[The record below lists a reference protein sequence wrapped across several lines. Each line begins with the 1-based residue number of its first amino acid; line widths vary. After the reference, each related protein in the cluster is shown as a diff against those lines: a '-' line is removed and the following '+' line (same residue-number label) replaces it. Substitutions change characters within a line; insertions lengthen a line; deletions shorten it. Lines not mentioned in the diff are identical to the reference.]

1 MGLMQRA
8 VETYDCM
15 EKAGYVG
22 KFREGHE
29 VLAPISHILTSAQ
42 IEITIDGEGHFVSA
56 VAVDK
61 SEPKIAIP
69 VTEDSGGRTSAPC
82 AHPLCDQLVYLAPYH
97 KEKYGLYLDQL
108 QKWNDSLFSHPKLKP
123 ILNYVKQ
130 GTILTDLEQA
140 GILSLDS
147 DGKPTKEKMLVRWR
161 LTGMGEQSGPCWTDP
176 SLFQSFISYY
186 ESLQSGQEE
195 VLCMISGETAVTAK
209 QHPKGIISNYGNAKL
224 ISSNDTSGFTYRG
237 RFMDESQAET
247 ISYRASQKAHNALR
261 WIASEQG
268 VSLTCG
274 GRIFLCWNPQ
284 GKPLLHPGR
293 PGPKFKKQ
301 QTEPSDYRDQLK
313 HTLEGFKKD
322 AQLTGN
328 ETAVIAA
335 FDAATTGR
343 LSLTYYNE
351 LRSSDFLE
359 RLRRWDSRC
368 CWWNRQFGIQ
378 TPPLWQI
385 VNDAFGTQR
394 TEKGKSVLKT
404 DDRVMKQQMQRLI
417 SCRVDSAAMPFDLVK
432 ALANRASTPQAYEP
446 PVWEEILFTACAAI
460 NCYMKEEDCMAWE
473 LDRKDRSFQFGRL
486 LAVMDRAERDFYYRT
501 QEDKRETS
509 AMKRMSAFRQ
519 HPMHIYE
526 EINRHLY
533 DAYLSR
539 IEVWQKKRYEKLR
552 DEIISNIM
560 QIAEEDID
568 KPLKD
573 TYLLG
578 YSRQRQE
585 FFKSKNDQ
593 DTEE

>member
-1 MGLMQRA
+1 MQRA

-22 KFREGHE
+22 KLREGHE
-29 VLAPISHILTSAQ
+29 VLAPVSHWVKSAD
-42 IEITIDGEGHFVSA
+42 IEITIDDAGTFVTA
-56 VAVDK
+56 RRM
-61 SEPKIAIP
+61 EEEKIIIP
-69 VTEDSGGRTSAPC
+69 VTEDSLGRSGTTAKMKP
-82 AHPLCDQLVYLAPYH
+82 HPLCDQLKYIAAEENYYIPQLASWAESPC
-97 KEKYGLYLDQL
+97 
-108 QKWNDSLFSHPKLKP
+108 SHPKVRA
-123 ILNYVKQ
+123 ILRYVEKQ
-130 GTILTDLEQA
+130 SIIQDLTQS
-140 GILSLDS
+140 GILKRNKKGEIDDYSATICWS
-147 DGKPTKEKMLVRWR
+147 VI
-161 LTGMGEQSGPCWTDP
+161 GMGEQSGPCWMDS
-176 SLFQSFISYY
+176 SLIQSFISYY
-186 ESLQSGQEE
+186 AFLQSGQEE
-195 VLCMISGETAVTAK
+195 ALCMISGDIAVTAK
-209 QHPKGIISNYGNAKL
+209 QHAKGIVPNYANAKL

-237 RFMDESQAET
+237 RFMNEREAET
-247 ISYRASQKAHNALR
+247 VSYRASQKAHNAMR

-268 VSLTCG
+268 VRLVYG

-284 GKPLLHPGR
+284 GKPLMHAANPIQ
-293 PGPKFKKQ
+293 KFMGKSNKPAV
-301 QTEPSDYRDQLK
+301 EPSDYWERLK
-313 HTLEGFKKD
+313 STLEGLRKES
-322 AQLTGN
+322 QLTGN

-351 LRSSDFLE
+351 LRSSDFLD

-385 VNDAFGTQR
+385 VNCAFGTQR

-432 ALANRASTPQAYEP
+432 ALANRASTPQAYERL
-446 PVWEEILFTACAAI
+446 VWEEILFTACAAI

-526 EINRHLY
+526 ENNRHLY

-552 DEIISNIM
+552 DEIIGIIM

>member
-1 MGLMQRA
+1 MQRA

-22 KFREGHE
+22 KIREGHK
-29 VLAPISHILTSAQ
+29 VLAPVSHWVKNAD
-42 IEITIDGEGHFVSA
+42 IEITINAQGEFASA
-56 VAVDK
+56 ERMNNQSIVF
-61 SEPKIAIP
+61 P
-69 VTEDSGGRTSAPC
+69 VTEDSLGRTSTGAKMRP
-82 AHPLCDQLVYLAPYH
+82 HPLCDMLKYIVAEENYYTPQL
-97 KEKYGLYLDQL
+97 K
-108 QKWNDSLFSHPKLKP
+108 KWAESDYSHPKVRA
-123 ILNYVKQ
+123 ILRYVEKQ
-130 GTILTDLEQA
+130 SIIQDLTQC
-140 GILSLDS
+140 GILKRKKNGEIADYDS
-147 DGKPTKEKMLVRWR
+147 MICWR
-161 LTGMGEQSGPCWTDP
+161 VNGLGEASGPCWTDQ

-186 ESLQSGQEE
+186 DSLQSGQEE
-195 VLCMISGETAVTAK
+195 ALCMISGETAVTAK
-209 QHPKGIISNYGNAKL
+209 QHPKGIVSNYSNAKL
-224 ISSNDTSGFTYRG
+224 ISSNDTVGFTYRG

-268 VSLTCG
+268 VSLICG

-284 GKPLLHPGR
+284 GKPLPHVGR

-301 QTEPSDYRDQLK
+301 QTEPSDYRYQLK
-313 HTLEGFKKD
+313 YTLEGYKKD

-335 FDAATTGR
+335 FDSTIDNGGR

-351 LRSSDFLE
+351 LRSSDFLD

-394 TEKGKSVLKT
+394 TEKGKPILKT

-417 SCRVDSAAMPFDLVK
+417 SCRVDSAAMPLDLVK
-432 ALANRASTPQAYEP
+432 ALANRASTPQAYER

-486 LAVMDRAERDFYYRT
+486 LAVMDRAERDFYYKT

-552 DEIISNIM
+552 DEIIGIIM

>member
-22 KFREGHE
+22 KLREGHE
-29 VLAPISHILTSAQ
+29 VLAPVSHILTSAQ

-97 KEKYGLYLDQL
+97 KEKHGLYLDQL
-108 QKWNDSLFSHPKLKP
+108 QKWNDSSFSHPKLKP

-161 LTGMGEQSGPCWTDP
+161 LTGMGEQSGPCWTDQ

-268 VSLTCG
+268 VSLIYG

-293 PGPKFKKQ
+293 PGPKLKKQ

-351 LRSSDFLE
+351 LRSSDFLDC
-359 RLRRWDSRC
+359 LRRWDSRC

-385 VNDAFGTQR
+385 VNCAFGTQR

-432 ALANRASTPQAYEP
+432 ALANRASTPQAYERL
-446 PVWEEILFTACAAI
+446 VWEEILFTACAAI

-552 DEIISNIM
+552 DEIIGIIM